1 MRGDLVYEKLGEI
14 DPELIADAL
23 PDAVPL
29 YRLGGENPLPPKKRP
44 NLRKALVVCACLLL
58 AGLLLVGGGVVMSRS
73 GLLGSIA
80 PNTEP
85 VTEPETDDPNARYK
99 GTVTITVGKTGQT
112 VVLADDPA
120 LETLGMGIKKLL
132 NRIADGEP
140 SPETYTMGEYVL
152 NVDGIEI
159 WMSVDQSRYM
169 FMKDRQEMLEWVL
182 DDQIAGEL
190 EALLRQSLGLE
201 NNAPSSPYTG
211 EFLIFDSQGLLIY
224 AGTDPDHADEIE
236 EILAILSRAAEP
248 TKGTIETVANFMI
261 SIGDDLLTIRQG
273 TVHDK
278 NRGGTFDIAKEDVDR
293 FKELIEKIVG
303 YYPTW
308 PQESPVIMDY
318 THTTLHPLDAYTCTV
333 SLVKNEDFFNVYEI
347 KEIYLRATAEGSDYR
362 TDSFREIHDRDSFYC
377 GTIPEDAPLG
387 DYELVVY
394 LFTPYT
400 GMYTELTLTSPT
412 PAVTVAAHEKE
423 PHYAFFYECEK
434 NIYRK
439 GETVSLTAGLINR
452 GDDIYRWSTELSIL
466 PTVTLRTVLDG
477 ETLTYTMSTG
487 LELDWS
493 GELYHMTYNESS
505 KAEFW
510 TVTPDS
516 LPVGM
521 YDLVLSFEGHE
532 EVFENVLAVTERDI
546 DHEFEI
552 NYSIKESPIL
562 TEGKA
567 LTLQISVTLRGG
579 DLYRYGSS
587 TCFLP
592 DKLFFACETE
602 DAFGYISP
610 KLTHLQADADGNG
623 IGPIVEDGLFTR
635 LWREGETK
643 IFTYAV
649 ESDPNSREDILIAGE
664 YDLTVGYDGETP
676 IVFENALAVTDP
688 DAPHGFA
695 VDYSFTPKEGTVDD
709 SVHTV
714 TNNSTG
720 TFILRITHDGDT
732 LYRYGYDDCLRP
744 DSVKLYRQEGESVGE
759 SATIFYTTHTE
770 KTKALWAWENDV
782 TQSFLYEWDWSR
794 EPIEPGSYTLQVI
807 YRDGDGGIQLHLTLE
822 GALTVVAP

>member
-14 DPELIADAL
+14 DEDLIADAL

-29 YRLGGENPLPPKKRP
+29 YRLDGVNPPPPKKRL

-73 GLLGSIA
+73 GLLGGIV

-120 LETLGMGIKKLL
+120 LEALGMGIKKLL
-132 NRIADGEP
+132 NRISDGEP
-140 SPETYTMGEYVL
+140 SPDTYTMGEYVL

-159 WMSVDQSRYM
+159 WMSVDQSGYM

-182 DDQIAGEL
+182 DAQIASEL

-201 NNAPSSPYTG
+201 NNAPYSPYTG

-248 TKGTIETVANFMI
+248 TKGITETVANFMI

-308 PQESPVIMDY
+308 PQESPFILNF
-318 THTTLHPLDAYTCTV
+318 THATLHHEDAYVCTV
-333 SLVKNEDFFNVYEI
+333 RQAAGSGYSNLYEI
-347 KEIYLRATAEGSDYR
+347 REVYLRPVAKGSDYR
-362 TDSFREIHDRDSFYC
+362 TKSFREIPDEENTYC
-377 GTIPEDAPLG
+377 GYIPADAPLG
-387 DYELVVY
+387 DYELVVS
-394 LFTPYT
+394 LFSPYT
-400 GMYTELTLTSPT
+400 GRNTELTLTSPT
-412 PAVTVAAHEKE
+412 PAVTVAAHTKQPE
-423 PHYAFFYECEK
+423 YVFFYETDNAVVTRGDNIVLTVGMLNK
-434 NIYRK
+434 GDPIYRYTVDEEIRPDARLRK
-439 GETVSLTAGLINR
+439 VADGETVE
-452 GDDIYRWSTELSIL
+452 YVLSS
-466 PTVTLRTVLDG
+466 TVLIEWYGHCTSIATDESGTG
-477 ETLTYTMSTG
+477 EVYL
-487 LELDWS
+487 S
-493 GELYHMTYNESS
+493 GWNHKDMPLGT
-505 KAEFW
+505 
-510 TVTPDS
+510 
-516 LPVGM
+516 
-521 YDLVLSFEGHE
+521 YDLILSFEGHE
-532 EVFENVLAVTERDI
+532 EVFENVLAVTERNV
-546 DHEFEI
+546 DHSFEI
-552 NYSIKESPIL
+552 SYSIKETPIL
-562 TEGKA
+562 TEGET

-602 DAFGYISP
+602 DAFGHISP
-610 KLTHLQADADGNG
+610 RLTHLQVDANGNG
-623 IGPIVEDGLFTR
+623 IGAIVEDGLYTR

-643 IFTYAV
+643 TFTYAV
-649 ESDPNSREDILIAGE
+649 EFDPNSLPYSLISGE

-676 IVFENALAVTDP
+676 VVFEN
-688 DAPHGFA
+688 
-695 VDYSFTPKEGTVDD
+695 
-709 SVHTV
+709 
-714 TNNSTG
+714 
-720 TFILRITHDGDT
+720 
-732 LYRYGYDDCLRP
+732 
-744 DSVKLYRQEGESVGE
+744 
-759 SATIFYTTHTE
+759 
-770 KTKALWAWENDV
+770 
-782 TQSFLYEWDWSR
+782 
-794 EPIEPGSYTLQVI
+794 
-807 YRDGDGGIQLHLTLE
+807 
-822 GALTVVAP
+822 ALTVVAP

>member
-29 YRLGGENPLPPKKRP
+29 YRLGGEDPKPPKKHP
-44 NLRKALVVCACLLL
+44 NLHKALVVCACLLL
-58 AGLLLVGGGVVMSRS
+58 AGLLLVGGGIALSRT
-73 GLLGSIA
+73 LEF
-80 PNTEP
+80 PW
-85 VTEPETDDPNARYK
+85 ETDTDETPTDQGKELTYQ
-99 GTVTITVGKTGQT
+99 GTVTIDGYAPFTGSDDLTAMGDEIKARFSAATLLEDACECDRDLPIQMGEDALTYNRDHGCFRDGKTGKVYRLQDEDRAYMEEL
-112 VVLADDPA
+112 LA
-120 LETLGMGIKKLL
+120 
-132 NRIADGEP
+132 
-140 SPETYTMGEYVL
+140 
-152 NVDGIEI
+152 
-159 WMSVDQSRYM
+159 
-169 FMKDRQEMLEWVL
+169 MLE
-182 DDQIAGEL
+182 
-190 EALLRQSLGLE
+190 
-201 NNAPSSPYTG
+201 P
-211 EFLIFDSQGLLIY
+211 
-224 AGTDPDHADEIE
+224 
-236 EILAILSRAAEP
+236 
-248 TKGTIETVANFMI
+248 
-261 SIGDDLLTIRQG
+261 
-273 TVHDK
+273 
-278 NRGGTFDIAKEDVDR
+278 
-293 FKELIEKIVG
+293 
-303 YYPTW
+303 
-308 PQESPVIMDY
+308 PVIMDF
-318 THTTLHPLDAYTCTV
+318 THATLHPLDAYTCTV
-333 SLVKNEDFFNVYEI
+333 SPVKNEDYPNFYEI
-347 KEIYLRATAEGSDYR
+347 KDIYLRSMAEGSDYR
-362 TDSFREIHDRDSFYC
+362 TDSFREILDRDGFYC
-377 GTIPEDAPLG
+377 GTIPEDAPEG

-400 GMYTELTLTSPT
+400 GRYTELTLTSPT

-487 LELDWS
+487 LELEWS

-505 KAEFW
+505 KAQFW
-510 TVTPDS
+510 WIAPDR
-516 LPVGM
+516 LLVGV

-532 EVFENVLAVTERDI
+532 EVYPRVIA
-546 DHEFEI
+546 
-552 NYSIKESPIL
+552 
-562 TEGKA
+562 
-567 LTLQISVTLRGG
+567 
-579 DLYRYGSS
+579 
-587 TCFLP
+587 
-592 DKLFFACETE
+592 
-602 DAFGYISP
+602 
-610 KLTHLQADADGNG
+610 
-623 IGPIVEDGLFTR
+623 IV
-635 LWREGETK
+635 
-643 IFTYAV
+643 
-649 ESDPNSREDILIAGE
+649 DPN
-664 YDLTVGYDGETP
+664 
-676 IVFENALAVTDP
+676 
-688 DAPHGFA
+688 APHGFA

-744 DSVKLYRQEGESVGE
+744 DSVKLYRQEGEIVGE